1 MSNAVVGL
9 IGESYFVLVSDD
21 TETYDLYLGIAEC
34 SSQEQA
40 YRICNSLNETGR
52 LDEQFISYGGSE

>member
-1 MSNAVVGL
+1 MSKAVVGL
-9 IGESYFVLVSDD
+9 IGESYFVLVCED

-40 YRICNSLNETGR
+40 HNICNAMNETDR
-52 LDEQFISYGGSE
+52 LDDHF

>member
-1 MSNAVVGL
+1 MSKAVVGL
-9 IGESYFVLVSDD
+9 IGESYFVLVCED

-40 YRICNSLNETGR
+40 HNICNAMNETDR
-52 LDEQFISYGGSE
+52 LDDQFISYGGTE